1 MQRNNILANDGLQLP
16 AVRRTGSRSTSSG
29 VQQSEEKESESLSL
43 LSISSDCVLQILISQ
58 SNPANLFRAG
68 TDPNNSVGTP
78 PRSRTTA
85 SLFVPGVD
93 ESRPKRGESTDEQG
107 PEPEADNGSI
117 RSGEADNGSIRSGE
131 SSTQRTSS
139 MTDATSSTSMTPRNV
154 PISCAICLSKY
165 KVGDEVTW
173 SSNSEC
179 KHCFHK
185 GCISQWLSKKDNSLC
200 PCCRREFLDIDKLKD
215 EGWIGDESMNELKER
230 IRSLFHEPPPFVFSS
245 PFQ

>member
-16 AVRRTGSRSTSSG
+16 AVRRTSSRSTNSG

-43 LSISSDCVLQILISQ
+43 FSINSDCVLQILISQ
-58 SNPANLFRAG
+58 SNPANLFRAS

-93 ESRPKRGESTDEQG
+93 ESRPKRGETTDEHGQ
-107 PEPEADNGSI
+107 EHDVDNGST
-117 RSGEADNGSIRSGE
+117 SSGE
-131 SSTQRTSS
+131 SSTQRSHSTLNGTSS
-139 MTDATSSTSMTPRNV
+139 SSMTPRNV

-173 SSNSEC
+173 SSNPEC

-230 IRSLFHEPPPFVFSS
+230 IRSLFHEPPPFAFSS